1 MNTNVP
7 LKIVQ
12 WTTGNV
18 GRQMVRQIDRRP
30 DMELVGLFAYSSEK
44 VGVDAGELAGMDR
57 KLGVVA
63 TNDVDEIIGLRPDCI
78 SYFPLVADLDDMSR
92 LLRAGI
98 NVVTTSEFITGRAFD
113 AAGVEALGQA
123 AIDGGASVFGSGI
136 NPGFVEYL
144 VAAASSPCSEVE
156 LVRVIESYD
165 LSMMAF
171 EANQDDLGWGRPK
184 GDPTHA
190 ADLQAGV
197 FEFED
202 ALDLVAKLF
211 RVPLDDYR
219 CAVRFAHAK
228 ERVDVEGRDV
238 PAGTV
243 AGIEIIWT
251 GVTGGRD
258 FVELIARW
266 TLTNDLEEVW
276 EEVLHGYHLQVV
288 GNPSIDL
295 RVNFTPTAGE
305 STVQDLLDMGRR
317 ITGQPALNAIPAVVA
332 APPGIVTYADLPPIT
347 GPMAG

>member
-1 MNTNVP
+1 LT

-18 GRQMVRQIDRRP
+18 GRQVVRQIDQRT
-30 DMELVGLFAYSSEK
+30 DMELVGLFAYSPDK
-44 VGVDAGELAGMDR
+44 VGLDAGELAGMDR
-57 KLGVVA
+57 KLGVLA
-63 TNDVDEIIGLRPDCI
+63 TNDITAIIGLRPDCV
-78 SYFPLVADLDDMSR
+78 SYFPLVADLDEMSR

-98 NVVTTSEFITGRAFD
+98 NIVTTSEFITGRAFD
-113 AAGVEALGQA
+113 AAQVEELRKA
-123 AIDGGASVFGSGI
+123 AIEGQASVFGSGI

-144 VAAASSPCSEVE
+144 LAAASSPCSEVS

-190 ADLQAGV
+190 SDLRAAI

-202 ALDLVAKLF
+202 ALDLVAQLF
-211 RVPLDDYR
+211 KVPLDDYR
-219 CAVRFAHAK
+219 YDVNFAHATR
-228 ERVDVEGRDV
+228 RVEVEGRDV
-238 PAGTV
+238 PAGSV
-243 AGIEIIWT
+243 AGIEVTWT

-258 FVELIARW
+258 FVELVARW
-266 TLTNDLEEVW
+266 CLTVDLDVPM
-276 EEVLHGYHLQVV
+276 EVLHGYHLQVV
-288 GNPSIDL
+288 GNPSIDVRL
-295 RVNFTPTAGE
+295 NVTPTQGE

-332 APPGIVTYADLPPIT
+332 AAPGIVTYADLPPIT
-347 GPMAG
+347 GPIRH